1 MKEIPQ
7 LVTKKN
13 DVSETETVNIDNKDT
28 VKQKE
33 AKFENGV
40 ITRKADEKQLIIQ
53 LLTRNQVNNLK
64 TTPSN
69 KRNASK
75 ASTNKTSGQK
85 KQHNKKS
92 SQGAK
97 KQSSSSKSTQ
107 KNNQTSNKNSKT
119 TNAKSSNASKTPNA
133 KVEKAKSKIEKRT
146 FND

>member
-1 MKEIPQ
+1 MTYQRQ
-7 LVTKKN
+7 LIQIIKTLLNKKKLN
-13 DVSETETVNIDNKDT
+13 LKMVLLHV
-28 VKQKE
+28 
-33 AKFENGV
+33 
-40 ITRKADEKQLIIQ
+40 KADEKQLIIQ

-92 SQGAK
+92 AQGAK

-107 KNNQTSNKNSKT
+107 KNNQISNKNSKQQMLSHPMHQ
-119 TNAKSSNASKTPNA
+119 NVKC
-133 KVEKAKSKIEKRT
+133 
-146 FND
+146 

>member
-13 DVSETETVNIDNKDT
+13 DVSESETVNIDNKDT
-28 VKQKE
+28 VKQK
-33 AKFENGV
+33 KLNLKMV
-40 ITRKADEKQLIIQ
+40 LLHVKLMKKQLIIQ

-119 TNAKSSNASKTPNA
+119 TNAKSSNASKRQML
-133 KVEKAKSKIEKRT
+133 KLKKLIVK
-146 FND
+146 

>member
-7 LVTKKN
+7 LITKKN
-13 DVSETETVNIDNKDT
+13 DVSETVNTDNKDT

-53 LLTRNQVNNLK
+53 MLTRNQVNNLK

-107 KNNQTSNKNSKT
+107 KNNQTSNKNSKA
-119 TNAKSSNASKTPNA
+119 TNAKSSNASKNQMQKLKKL
-133 KVEKAKSKIEKRT
+133 KVK
-146 FND
+146 

>member
-7 LVTKKN
+7 LITKKN
-13 DVSETETVNIDNKDT
+13 DVSETVNTDNKDT

-53 LLTRNQVNNLK
+53 MLTRNQVNNLK

-85 KQHNKKS
+85 SNIIRNHHKVLRNKVVQVSQLKRIIKLVIRIQKQQMLNHQMHQKIKCKS
-92 SQGAK
+92 
-97 KQSSSSKSTQ
+97 
-107 KNNQTSNKNSKT
+107 
-119 TNAKSSNASKTPNA
+119 
-133 KVEKAKSKIEKRT
+133 
-146 FND
+146 